1 MWKTLIKSIREY
13 RKPTILA
20 PVYVTLEVI
29 IECIIPFITALLINQ
44 IKAGCTLGVVVRYG
58 ADSARA
64 RVAVAHVR
72 KAFRQGRRN
81 RGERVCA
88 QPPQGSVLQ
97 HTVLF
102 I

>member
-44 IKAGCTLGVVVRYG
+44 IKA
-58 ADSARA
+58 AAR
-64 RVAVAHVR
+64 
-72 KAFRQGRRN
+72 
-81 RGERVCA
+81 
-88 QPPQGSVLQ
+88 SSS
-97 HTVLF
+97 
-102 I
+102 